1 MKMGAVEYTRKIN
14 EITEIFSNIA
24 LVFSENLVNIIVQ
37 KGTITNKRG

>member
-1 MKMGAVEYTRKIN
+1 MGAVEYTRKIN

-24 LVFSENLVNIIVQ
+24 LVFSENLVNIIVP